1 MPQSQDMPVF
11 SFIVPVYNT
20 GDYLERC
27 LASIEAQT
35 YREFECLCVDDGSS
49 DASGAVLDA
58 FARKDARFKVVH
70 QPNGGVGTARN
81 RALALLRGDWVV
93 FCDSDDFV
101 SPRLLSVIT
110 GAMHASPETDFWSYG
125 ILQGKTIDFGDVE
138 REPSVRIGIKT
149 FPKGRTVCV
158 WGGIIRSPLLK
169 GIAFSDVL
177 IGEDTLFLQEACARV
192 RSFGE
197 IDAPLYGYV
206 AREGSATHRRTVQSV
221 SDCFRF
227 RKEFLCRFR
236 EGRGI
241 ATEYRD
247 LMLRFNLFIMP
258 AEVLLG
264 GFTHAERRQ
273 LAREWWEALSAL
285 PEASMGRSAGWCRAI
300 RFLGK
305 ARALRG
311 ILFTCSA
318 VGYILYDVCFHFGKN
333 AWKIMP
339 RKAQQEGKESCISR

>member
-1 MPQSQDMPVF
+1 MPQSQNMPTF

-20 GDYLERC
+20 VDYLERC
-27 LASIEAQT
+27 LASIAAQT
-35 YREFECLCVDDGSS
+35 YRGLECLCVDDGSS
-49 DASGAVLDA
+49 DTSGALLDA

-81 RALALLRGDWVV
+81 RALAMLCGDWVV

-101 SPRLLSVIT
+101 SPRLLSVLMS
-110 GAMHASPETDFWSYG
+110 AMHASPETDFWSYG
-125 ILQGKTIDFGDVE
+125 ILQGKTVDFGVSE
-138 REPSVRIGIKT
+138 HEPSVRFGIKT

-169 GIAFSDVL
+169 GIAFSNVL

-241 ATEYRD
+241 ATAYRD
-247 LMLRFNLFIMP
+247 LMLRFNLFITP

-273 LAREWWEALSAL
+273 LVREWWEALSVL
-285 PEASMGRSAGWCRAI
+285 PEASTVRFGGWCRAI

-305 ARALRG
+305 VRAFRG
-311 ILFTCSA
+311 ILFICSA
-318 VGYILYDVCFHFGKN
+318 MGYILHDVCFHLGKN

-339 RKAQQEGKESCISR
+339 SRTQQEGKEACISR